1 MAPTIKKYFISIIFL
16 VSPIALS
23 LQAQSTKA
31 TSKADFDT
39 KCDITSLN
47 IVSQNKDIADDR
59 ISKLDDNSN
68 QLIAGLSIPKD
79 SLSIAAD
86 TNSQST
92 STTTTNCQENL
103 SITASYSI
111 LAKDIIENYK
121 YDFSETFI
129 DILFFENIDLA
140 RTRTI

>member
-1 MAPTIKKYFISIIFL
+1 MAPTIKKYFIYTIFL

-23 LQAQSTKA
+23 LHAQSTEANKIV
-31 TSKADFDT
+31 SCIT
-39 KCDITSLN
+39 KCGKTSPTTLN
-47 IVSQNKDIADDR
+47 QKNDIADKR

-79 SLSIAAD
+79 SLSMAAE
-86 TNSQST
+86 TNGQT
-92 STTTTNCQENL
+92 NVTTTNCQENSLLL
-103 SITASYSI
+103 SGSYSV

>member
-1 MAPTIKKYFISIIFL
+1 MAPTIKKYFIYIIFL

-23 LQAQSTKA
+23 LHAQSTEANKTA
-31 TSKADFDT
+31 SFMAKCGKTSS
-39 KCDITSLN
+39 IVLN
-47 IVSQNKDIADDR
+47 QNKDIADKR

-79 SLSIAAD
+79 SLSIAAEA
-86 TNSQST
+86 NSQST
-92 STTTTNCQENL
+92 TNSQENA
-103 SITASYSI
+103 SITAYYSL

-129 DILFFENIDLA
+129 DILFFEDIDLA

>member
-1 MAPTIKKYFISIIFL
+1 MAPTIKKYFIYTIFL

-23 LQAQSTKA
+23 LHAQSTEANKTVSFA
-31 TSKADFDT
+31 A
-39 KCDITSLN
+39 KCDKTASIISN
-47 IVSQNKDIADDR
+47 QNNDIADKR
-59 ISKLDDNSN
+59 FSKLDDNSN

-79 SLSIAAD
+79 SLSMAAV
-86 TNSQST
+86 TNSQ
-92 STTTTNCQENL
+92 TTTKFQENS
-103 SITASYSI
+103 SITASYSV

-129 DILFFENIDLA
+129 DILFFEDIDLA

>member
-1 MAPTIKKYFISIIFL
+1 MAPTIKKYFIYTIFL

-23 LQAQSTKA
+23 LHAQSTKA
-31 TSKADFDT
+31 NNSVFFDA
-39 KCDITSLN
+39 KCEVTTLN
-47 IVSQNKDIADDR
+47 TLDQKNDIADKR
-59 ISKLDDNSN
+59 FSKLDDNSN

-79 SLSIAAD
+79 SLSIAAE
-86 TNSQST
+86 TNNQ
-92 STTTTNCQENL
+92 TTTNYQENS
-103 SITASYSI
+103 SIAASYSV

-129 DILFFENIDLA
+129 DILFFEDIDLA

>member
-1 MAPTIKKYFISIIFL
+1 MAPTIKKYFIYTIFL

-23 LQAQSTKA
+23 LHAQSTEASKTASFA
-31 TSKADFDT
+31 TKRNKTAS
-39 KCDITSLN
+39 IVLN
-47 IVSQNKDIADDR
+47 QNNDIADKR

-79 SLSIAAD
+79 SLSIATE
-86 TNSQST
+86 TNDQSIT
-92 STTTTNCQENL
+92 KCLENS
-103 SITASYSI
+103 SITAFYSA

-129 DILFFENIDLA
+129 DILFFEDIDLA

>member
-1 MAPTIKKYFISIIFL
+1 MAPTIKKYFIYTIFL

-23 LQAQSTKA
+23 LHAQSTKA
-31 TSKADFDT
+31 NKTVSCSV
-39 KCDITSLN
+39 KCGKTSLTTLN
-47 IVSQNKDIADDR
+47 QKNDIADKR

-79 SLSIAAD
+79 SLSIAAE
-86 TNSQST
+86 TNSQSSS
-92 STTTTNCQENL
+92 STKCQENSLL
-103 SITASYSI
+103 SGSYSV

>member
-1 MAPTIKKYFISIIFL
+1 MAPTIKKYFIYIIFL

-23 LQAQSTKA
+23 LHAQSTEANKTA
-31 TSKADFDT
+31 SFMAKCGKTSS
-39 KCDITSLN
+39 IVLN
-47 IVSQNKDIADDR
+47 QNKDIADKR

-79 SLSIAAD
+79 SLSMATE
-86 TNSQST
+86 TNSQA
-92 STTTTNCQENL
+92 TTNCQNS
-103 SITASYSI
+103 SITASYSV

-129 DILFFENIDLA
+129 DILFFEDIDLA